1 MRRSAFLSLGVV
13 LISLFAIPLTSFT
26 QSALAEPASPSTD
39 STLAPERLAHISE
52 NCTFIKQALTQLQ
65 RADSR
70 TRTYLGSFYET
81 VANNFL
87 SPINLRL
94 VKNNRSAPDLMN
106 IQSDF
111 SITQTAFRNRYTS
124 YMRDLESLISTD
136 CEARPEEFATR
147 LDVARSSRANLH
159 ESAAHLNQLISEQET
174 AIRKLQESL
183 HD

>member
-1 MRRSAFLSLGVV
+1 MRRFALLTLGIMSVGFFSMSLVFF
-13 LISLFAIPLTSFT
+13 SQT
-26 QSALAEPASPSTD
+26 ALAEPNSSSDTA
-39 STLAPERLAHISE
+39 LAPERLAHISE

-94 VKNNRSAPDLMN
+94 VKNNRPAPDLMN

-111 SITQTAFRNRYTS
+111 SIAQTSFRNRYTN
-124 YMRDLESLISTD
+124 YMRDLESLIGTD
-136 CEARPEEFATR
+136 CTARPEEFATR
-147 LDVARSSRANLH
+147 LNAARDSRASLH
-159 ESAAHLNQLISEQET
+159 ESVVSLNRLISEQE
-174 AIRKLQESL
+174 AAVRKLQESL